1 MAKTFAVLEGIQGG
15 TVLSGRVQIDE
26 KYYPV
31 SASEMILN
39 PDGSRLRGFSR
50 NHLCIA
56 LGVQEKGPCFAEGA
70 GRGKPSNARALQAY
84 APHIAPGST
93 LVHDKERSHAAVVA
107 KLGLSE
113 ERYNASEIKRLPDK
127 DNPLREVNRLC
138 FLLET
143 FLNSHSGFERG
154 DLQGYL
160 NLFAVM
166 MNPPDTK
173 MEKAALVL
181 DRPMRCTKTLQY
193 REFYAPKQ
201 GKSNTDGAKS
211 SS

>member
-50 NHLCIA
+50 NNLCIA

-107 KLGLSE
+107 
-113 ERYNASEIKRLPDK
+113 
-127 DNPLREVNRLC
+127 NRLC

-143 FLNSHSGFERG
+143 LLNSHSGFERG

-181 DRPMRCTKTLQY
+181 DRAMRCTKTLQY

>member
-1 MAKTFAVLEGIQGG
+1 MAKMFAVLEGIQGG
-15 TVLSGRVQIDE
+15 TALSGRVQIDE

-143 FLNSHSGFERG
+143 FLDSHSGFERG

-181 DRPMRCTKTLQY
+181 DRAMRCTKTLQY